1 LPPLFYDCCF
11 IRGNRLI
18 GPVEARSNG
27 HRRNDRRVR
36 HTAGRNIG
44 RSFRGIPRS
53 VHSYRAVGSTK
64 CCHSNPS
71 VHERDNLLASTQHT
85 VLESARP
92 YTLATDRRV
101 PVQTTHDAYKAASL
115 NTFDPFVYPI
125 VGVQTMFGNGSG
137 SNYATRY
144 SRVFADNAIGNFMTS
159 AVVPSLTGEDSRYY
173 RRGTGGVFSRLA
185 YAASRSVVTRTR
197 SGGKAFNISE
207 IGGNAVA
214 AGLSNLYYSPSDR
227 TVGAT
232 VARCATQ
239 IGWDTLANELKEFW
253 PDISARLRSKR

>member
-1 LPPLFYDCCF
+1 MMHTFPRF
-11 IRGNRLI
+11 I
-18 GPVEARSNG
+18 
-27 HRRNDRRVR
+27 
-36 HTAGRNIG
+36 TAAFI
-44 RSFRGIPRS
+44 
-53 VHSYRAVGSTK
+53 
-64 CCHSNPS
+64 C
-71 VHERDNLLASTQHT
+71 
-85 VLESARP
+85 
-92 YTLATDRRV
+92 TLAVSRSGYAAEAAAATGDASAVEPTPSPARLLGV
-101 PVQTTHDAYKAASL
+101 MPNYMTVDTGHVTVQTTHDAYKAASL

-125 VGVQTMFGNGSG
+125 VGVQTMFGSGSG

-197 SGGKAFNISE
+197 SGGTAFNIAE
-207 IGGNAVA
+207 IGGNAAA

-232 VARCATQ
+232 ASRWATQ
-239 IGWDTLANELKEFW
+239 IAWDTLANELKEFW
-253 PDISARLRSKR
+253 PDINARLRPKR

>member
-1 LPPLFYDCCF
+1 MM
-11 IRGNRLI
+11 
-18 GPVEARSNG
+18 
-27 HRRNDRRVR
+27 
-36 HTAGRNIG
+36 
-44 RSFRGIPRS
+44 RSFTRFII
-53 VHSYRAVGSTK
+53 VAFACTFAVSRYASAAEADAAAADAATVEST
-64 CCHSNPS
+64 SS
-71 VHERDNLLASTQHT
+71 
-85 VLESARP
+85 SARLLGVMP
-92 YTLATDRRV
+92 NYMTVDSAHV

-125 VGVQTMFGNGSG
+125 VGVQTMFGTGSG

-197 SGGKAFNISE
+197 SGGTAFNISE

-227 TVGAT
+227 TVRAT

-239 IGWDTLANELKEFW
+239 IGWDTIANELKEFW